1 MVLQNCKSVTLNTEE
16 EEDAPLLPVVV
27 IVVVVAVVVGVDT
40 EEVNISDSDF
50 LDIMDDFNSTPPPPP
65 PPPPPPFT
73 VEEDVADDDD
83 VDWEEESWSISSKLD
98 IMGFTYN
105 NYIAAITSDMWNI
118 WESFDSAWVGIHHRR
133 RNRHRQRRR

>member
-40 EEVNISDSDF
+40 EEVNISDSDC
-50 LDIMDDFNSTPPPPP
+50 LDIMDDFNSA

-105 NYIAAITSDMWNI
+105 NCIAANTSEM
-118 WESFDSAWVGIHHRR
+118 
-133 RNRHRQRRR
+133 